1 MALGARKLTRDWQV
15 GDGREEA
22 LADYVVANARQGD
35 PEDVIRV
42 IDEFCMNRSVMI
54 NVGDEKGE
62 ILDRAV
68 RRASPQL
75 LLELGTYCGYS
86 ALRMA
91 RVMPAGARLCSIE
104 FSPAN
109 AAIARRI
116 WDHAGIGDQL
126 TVVVGTLGDGGSTI
140 DRLRTEHGFG
150 EGTVDFVFVDHD
162 KAAYLRTSSASS
174 SERWLH
180 PGSIVVA
187 DNVRFPGA
195 PEYRAY
201 LEAQEGKTWRTIE
214 HDTHVEYQSLI
225 KDLVLESEYLG
236 VNGALV
242 GPSSDHPS
250 SALIPAAPVPIEASW
265 TACCGIA
272 CPLSLC
278 WWPPARRCLSRSCI
292 SSAATGP
299 DRGVGPLLGPRRRVA
314 DRRGR
319 RDRPHRRRRAP
330 GRRAGRAARHSLL
343 DDEGLLVIHGLATP
357 RLPGR

>member
-1 MALGARKLTRDWQV
+1 MRNLLEIGGKRLPFLRWSVLRMALGARSLTRNWQV

-22 LADYVVANARQGD
+22 LAEYVVAKARQGD

-68 RRASPQL
+68 RRASPRL

-91 RVMPAGARLCSIE
+91 RIMPAGARVCSIE

-162 KAAYLRTSSASS
+162 KAAYLPDLESILG
-174 SERWLH
+174 ERWLH

-195 PEYRAY
+195 PEYRDY
-201 LEAQEGKTWRTIE
+201 LEAQQGKTWQTIE
-214 HDTHVEYQSLI
+214 HDTHVEYQSLL

-236 VNGALV
+236 
-242 GPSSDHPS
+242 
-250 SALIPAAPVPIEASW
+250 
-265 TACCGIA
+265 
-272 CPLSLC
+272 
-278 WWPPARRCLSRSCI
+278 
-292 SSAATGP
+292 
-299 DRGVGPLLGPRRRVA
+299 
-314 DRRGR
+314 
-319 RDRPHRRRRAP
+319 
-330 GRRAGRAARHSLL
+330 
-343 DDEGLLVIHGLATP
+343 EGT
-357 RLPGR
+357 